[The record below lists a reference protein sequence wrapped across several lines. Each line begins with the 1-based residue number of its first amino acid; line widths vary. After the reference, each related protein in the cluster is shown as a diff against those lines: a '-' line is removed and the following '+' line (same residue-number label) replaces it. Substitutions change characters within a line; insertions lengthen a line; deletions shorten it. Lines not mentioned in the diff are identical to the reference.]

1 MIVAFENEPLA
12 VHAPFHRSRAFE
24 RANFGAFGSGK
35 TYALID
41 EVHAW
46 ALEQPGIRMLVAR
59 KTVPEL
65 RDTTEPIFRER
76 MPAALWVA
84 GEERRSGGHME
95 SFTYPNG
102 SVVLFRSLDDWNKH
116 RSLNLG
122 AIAYDECN
130 EIDEETYLGMLSR
143 VRQVDLTAE
152 ARERGYTGKITR
164 RGIWLSTNPAGKDWL
179 WRRFHPD
186 SPDTAP
192 NTAAF
197 MSRTI
202 DNPFL
207 PPEYVESLL
216 QYPKPWVQRYV
227 LCQFDD
233 FAGRIYEN
241 WGYDTHVIPHPNW
254 DAWNSV
260 DLAGRVFWMGM
271 DPGTQN
277 PTAGL
282 WVWLDVEQRRLVGV
296 AEYEQAGVS
305 VDVHARAWRAI
316 EAAQKMNIRW
326 RVGDPNSITQRDR
339 GTVMSLQTQYAKAGF
354 NFTLGASAEKDRIP
368 ALGRLIEL
376 NRFVVTERCPKTFE
390 AIKNYQWKDLTPAQR
405 AAGEDPKEV
414 PLKKDTHLVE
424 CAQYI
429 AAREAPVLRP
439 DKRRPQNL
447 SDEIHRAIRKQL
459 TSKFRQRKGYGGRGH
474 DLGGMAV

>member
-1 MIVAFENEPLA
+1 MKVVFENQPLA
-12 VHAPFHRSRAFE
+12 VHAPFHRSTAYE
-24 RANFGAFGSGK
+24 RMNFGAFGSGK

-46 ALEQPGIRMLVAR
+46 ALEQPGIRGLVAR

-76 MPAALWVA
+76 LPADLWRA
-84 GEERRSGGHME
+84 GEERRSSGHME
-95 SFTYPNG
+95 RFTYPNG

-116 RSLNLG
+116 RSLNVG
-122 AIAYDECN
+122 FIAYDEAN
-130 EIDEETYLGMLSR
+130 EIDEETYLGMSSR
-143 VRQVDLTAE
+143 VRQVDITAE

-164 RGIWLSTNPAGKDWL
+164 RGIWGATNPAGRDWL

-186 SPDTAP
+186 SPNRAP
-192 NTAAF
+192 NTEAF
-197 MSRTI
+197 LSRTI

-207 PPEYVESLL
+207 PASYVESLL

-233 FAGRIYEN
+233 FAGRIYED
-241 WGYDTHVIPHPNW
+241 WGYDSHVIQHPNW
-254 DAWNSV
+254 DAWEKH

-282 WVWLDVEQRRLVGV
+282 WVWVDREQRRLVGV
-296 AEYEQAGVS
+296 AEYERAGVA
-305 VDVHARAWRAI
+305 VDTHVAEWRRI
-316 EAAQKMNIRW
+316 EAAQQMNVRW
-326 RVGDPNSITQRDR
+326 RIADPNAITQRDR
-339 GTVMSLQTQYAKAGF
+339 GTVMALQTQYAKQGY
-354 NFTLGASAEKDRIP
+354 NFTLGASRQEDRIP
-368 ALGRLIEL
+368 ALGRLISL
-376 NRFVVTERCPKTFE
+376 RRFVVTDRCPKTFE

-405 AAGEDPKEV
+405 AAGEDPKET

-424 CAQYI
+424 CAQYL

-439 DKRRPQNL
+439 DKRRPQGL
-447 SDEIHRAIRKQL
+447 DEEIHLAIRKQL
-459 TSKFRQRKGYGGRGH
+459 AGKHQRRVGQSRGH
-474 DLGGMAV
+474 DLGGLGV